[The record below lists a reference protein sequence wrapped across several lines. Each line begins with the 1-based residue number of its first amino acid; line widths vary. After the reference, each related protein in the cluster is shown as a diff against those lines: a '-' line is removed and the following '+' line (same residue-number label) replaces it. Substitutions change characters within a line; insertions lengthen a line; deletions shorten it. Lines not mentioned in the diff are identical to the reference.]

1 MGVVNVTPDSFSDG
15 GRFLDAGAALA
26 HARRLIAEGA
36 DMLDVGGESTR
47 PGAEPVSEEEEID
60 RVVPLIEQIRRES
73 SVLISVDTMK
83 PAVARAAVA
92 AGAAMWNDITALG
105 WSPESAAVAA
115 ELGCEV
121 CLMHM
126 QGDPRTMQQDP
137 HYDDVVEDVM
147 AFMVDRIAAAAEAGV
162 SGARIWLDPGIGF
175 GKRPGH
181 NLELLRH
188 LDRFVDTGF
197 PILLGVSRKRFIRS
211 IDETAAEADDRL
223 GGSLAGTLW
232 GAARGV
238 KAVRVHDVRETVQ
251 ALKVWA
257 AIEKGAE

>member
-1 MGVVNVTPDSFSDG
+1 
-15 GRFLDAGAALA
+15 
-26 HARRLIAEGA
+26 
-36 DMLDVGGESTR
+36 
-47 PGAEPVSEEEEID
+47 
-60 RVVPLIEQIRRES
+60 
-73 SVLISVDTMK
+73 
-83 PAVARAAVA
+83 
-92 AGAAMWNDITALG
+92 
-105 WSPESAAVAA
+105 
-115 ELGCEV
+115 
-121 CLMHM
+121 MHM

-211 IDETAAEADDRL
+211 IDETAVEADDRL